1 LPRPLWLALERMT
14 AKNPHDRFTTPQEV
28 IEAIA
33 PFAEG
38 NQLTR
43 AVRKAIGGGPEY
55 PTEKKARSDT
65 LVARSMDSDTLAHT
79 PPMIAPPAAA
89 PQTTRETVMRALV
102 ALGTLAAVA
111 AIGWLAI
118 QATGR
123 RQSVEEATKAREVA
137 SAERQQS
144 LQVAARYAASEIL
157 KEIRLRFDILRRL
170 AADEELQQQMDLIDR
185 RPNDEAAWKRLENWL
200 GARKADTDREAAA
213 DSWFINDARGV
224 QIARS
229 PRSDTVGE
237 NFSHRDYFHGQG
249 VDLDEGTAA
258 LTPIS
263 APHLSAVYRST
274 STGLL
279 KVAFSVPIENG
290 RKGKDRKIVGV
301 LAMAVD
307 LGEFGVLE
315 RDLPKGYEVVLIDL
329 RKATIDDETRSG
341 LVLHHQARESY
352 RQGQPPP
359 WVDSNLLTRLEE
371 LVAAA
376 GGGQPDSSTVLRDYA
391 DPVLTGGKPYWGAI
405 APVIE
410 RRTDEPEQDYRW
422 LVLVQRP
429 ATG

>member
-1 LPRPLWLALERMT
+1 VPR
-14 AKNPHDRFTTPQEV
+14 
-28 IEAIA
+28 
-33 PFAEG
+33 
-38 NQLTR
+38 
-43 AVRKAIGGGPEY
+43 
-55 PTEKKARSDT
+55 
-65 LVARSMDSDTLAHT
+65 
-79 PPMIAPPAAA
+79 
-89 PQTTRETVMRALV
+89 TTREKLVRAAM
-102 ALGTLAAVA
+102 ALATLAAVA
-111 AIGWLAI
+111 IIGWLAI

-137 SAERQQS
+137 IAERQQS

-185 RPNDEAAWKRLENWL
+185 RPNDETAWKRLENWL

-237 NFSHRDYFHGQG
+237 NFAHRDYFHGQG
-249 VDLDEGTAA
+249 VDLDEGTAD
-258 LTPIS
+258 LTPIT

-274 STGLL
+274 SSGLL
-279 KVAFSVPIENG
+279 KVAFSVPLENG
-290 RKGKDRKIVGV
+290 RKGKERKIVGV
-301 LAMAVD
+301 LAMSVD
-307 LGEFGVLE
+307 LGEFSVLE

-329 RKATIDDETRSG
+329 RKSTIDDETRSG

-352 RQGQPPP
+352 RHGQPPP
-359 WVDSNLLTRLEE
+359 WVDSGLLARLEE
-371 LVAAA
+371 LVVSAADGSP
-376 GGGQPDSSTVLRDYA
+376 GGGTILEGYS

-405 APVIE
+405 APVVE
-410 RRTDEPEQDYRW
+410 RRPDEPEQDYRW

-429 ATG
+429 VTG